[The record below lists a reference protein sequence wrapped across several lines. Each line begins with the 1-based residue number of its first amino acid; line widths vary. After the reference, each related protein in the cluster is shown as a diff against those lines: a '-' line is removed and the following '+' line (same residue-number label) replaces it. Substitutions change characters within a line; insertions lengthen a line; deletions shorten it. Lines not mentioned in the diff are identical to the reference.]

1 MNELGPEPQLVQ
13 QWDRVRVRLR
23 AEVGEAAFRS
33 WLHPLRLDG
42 VRDGQVKMAL
52 PTRFMRDWVMTHY
65 ADRLRSLWSGEN
77 PGIKTIEIVVAA
89 PPRGLAPR
97 DAAPAAAGVPATGID
112 YLAPPHAR

>member
-1 MNELGPEPQLVQ
+1 MTELGPEPQLVQ

-33 WLHPLRLDG
+33 WLHPLRLDA

-77 PGIKTIEIVVAA
+77 PGIKAIEIVVAA
-89 PPRGLAPR
+89 PARALAGR
-97 DAAPAAAGVPATGID
+97 EPAANGA
-112 YLAPPHAR
+112 AREMAAAAVAR